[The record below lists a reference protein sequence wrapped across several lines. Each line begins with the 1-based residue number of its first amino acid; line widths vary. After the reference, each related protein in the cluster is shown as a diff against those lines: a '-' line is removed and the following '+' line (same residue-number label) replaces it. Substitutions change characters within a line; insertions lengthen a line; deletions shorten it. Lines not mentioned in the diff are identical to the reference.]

1 MFDAE
6 HWVLVAEQVTKIAES
21 LKSAEAKRT
30 MLVVAADYL
39 KLAES
44 AKHIAVAEHGRVRG
58 AAAAA

>member
-21 LKSAEAKRT
+21 LKSADAKRT

-39 KLAES
+39 KLAERANPPYS
-44 AKHIAVAEHGRVRG
+44 PA
-58 AAAAA
+58 